1 MGKDTELRQNSVGG
15 MSSSMRKAPDLTL
28 ALHNVG
34 MVVEASSAHIWEAE
48 EVQSYLGIK
57 AD

>member
-15 MSSSMRKAPDLTL
+15 MSSSVRNTLDLTL
-28 ALHNVG
+28 ALHNVS

>member
-34 MVVEASSAHIWEAE
+34 TVVEASSAHIWEAE
-48 EVQSYLGIK
+48 EVQSYLGL
-57 AD
+57 